1 MCSEVLCETLR
12 KPSRSAS
19 QIKDSRD
26 FQSNHVRSNDLH
38 PLREKRRAVISCTVV
53 IFRNAGFVVIH
64 LIFGLLQVGSIQRA
78 VALGVLQSV
87 RQDRIKT
94 RRGCGIRVQRDPG
107 VSLLLLL
114 YIFNPLQILSNRKR
128 WVVGRIG
135 HHISRRADAEV
146 GC

>member
-64 LIFGLLQVGSIQRA
+64 LFLACCRSAAYNEQLHLVYFSPSG
-78 VALGVLQSV
+78 
-87 RQDRIKT
+87 KT
-94 RRGCGIRVQRDPG
+94 E
-107 VSLLLLL
+107 
-114 YIFNPLQILSNRKR
+114 
-128 WVVGRIG
+128 
-135 HHISRRADAEV
+135 SRRDAGAESV
-146 GC
+146 SSVTQVSHYYYS